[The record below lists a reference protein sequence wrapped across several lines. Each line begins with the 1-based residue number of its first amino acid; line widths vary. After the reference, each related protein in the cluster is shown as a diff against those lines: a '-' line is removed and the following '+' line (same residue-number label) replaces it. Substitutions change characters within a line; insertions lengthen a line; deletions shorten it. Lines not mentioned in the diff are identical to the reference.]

1 MTALMILMAVMTV
14 GSDGMERISTATEQ
28 HLVIG
33 GYWEGDYHHYSE
45 EDGSFADY
53 ETSFRQ
59 GEWIIKHRRGFI
71 CLATPSRF
79 VDEGQ
84 GRCRLMVQGDSIP
97 MSGIYKRE
105 AGQLVI
111 CLGIIRPI
119 TFHCDKGNS
128 LLTLKPAKPPK
139 N

>member
-1 MTALMILMAVMTV
+1 MTALTLALVAGMAV
-14 GSDGMERISTATEQ
+14 GSDGWERISTDVEKRLA
-28 HLVIG
+28 ID
-33 GYWEGDYHHYSE
+33 GYWEGDYHYYSE
-45 EDGSFADY
+45 EDGSTADY

-59 GEWIIKHRRGFI
+59 GEWIIRHRRGFI
-71 CLATPSRF
+71 CRATPSRF

-119 TFHCDKGNS
+119 TFHCDKGHS
-128 LLTLKPAKPPK
+128 LLTLKLAKPPK
-139 N
+139 